1 MKDRWIRLQTQSG
14 RVIWIVAS
22 KGEPGGQT
30 IPANVLRFQSYD
42 NVTTRRCMC
51 AVSISSKRVLKARLH
66 SYNDDQSFG
75 REASATSDYNLG

>member
-1 MKDRWIRLQTQSG
+1 VQEDGLTDEGQMDSLTNSSG

-51 AVSISSKRVLKARLH
+51 AVSISSKRVLKARFAQL
-66 SYNDDQSFG
+66 Q
-75 REASATSDYNLG
+75 